1 MSRLMR
7 MIGQNCAQHEACLRL
22 FSDWEKDAG
31 ITSGV
36 LPLRL
41 GAALHAL
48 VLEKINHAWSRY
60 IRQTQPRIRRCG
72 TRFWT
77 PFNNTNNS
85 FVSG

>member
-22 FSDWEKDAG
+22 FADWEKDAG

-41 GAALHAL
+41 GAALHTL
-48 VLEKINHAWSRY
+48 VLE
-60 IRQTQPRIRRCG
+60 RI
-72 TRFWT
+72 TRFGRGI
-77 PFNNTNNS
+77 S
-85 FVSG
+85 AKHSLGSGVMERGFGCL